1 MDDLF
6 LCRQIMRI
14 YTCFGFDNKTHRLTY
29 EMCPDLLVRYQNV
42 EKFLEGSFS
51 VNGIEM
57 YKCGTLS
64 DFAGNIK
71 IVPQVFFIYKADRY
85 CVPNALIERLSEFL
99 SANGKKTQFCSSE
112 ISLYW
117 GYTGRS
123 FLRDK
128 NEKLITDGLQRS
140 DFNDIILDFDVF
152 INSSYDMFHHRIVH
166 ELLHVLGISEEEMV
180 QYIYS
185 ACVFTYG
192 LESDWW
198 IAVQRK
204 MNDTYTRFKECVGDV
219 QKKDEEMVSEIKYI
233 SGQLT
238 ERNLFYISMTE
249 IDKSTMYH
257 PVKLVP
263 QVEIGGVSALFM

>member
-1 MDDLF
+1 M
-6 LCRQIMRI
+6 
-14 YTCFGFDNKTHRLTY
+14 
-29 EMCPDLLVRYQNV
+29 
-42 EKFLEGSFS
+42 
-51 VNGIEM
+51 
-57 YKCGTLS
+57 
-64 DFAGNIK
+64 
-71 IVPQVFFIYKADRY
+71 
-85 CVPNALIERLSEFL
+85 PNALIERLSEFL